1 MTRTSF
7 RARVFL
13 LVIVVAAVAAGATA
27 WLTVWQASQQLTR
40 ASTIAHK
47 DVDRVVSEITT
58 FGLLQG
64 SWHNAD
70 TLVREQAARIGE
82 RVRLMTTD
90 GEQLADS
97 DPSASAT
104 PPHQTVTIDTHR
116 APPLTGFHPENRSLA
131 AAYAL
136 SRYRSIL
143 DYARC
148 WQRHGFEV
156 VAVPDPDGSY
166 DFVQPPQVSTGE
178 ACTTEALI
186 TPTDFEEVFAT
197 ACGPDQ
203 EIACLRDAYV
213 EQVSTITPP
222 PVLVLIG
229 ALDQPKPAEIP
240 LRPALAAA
248 AFVALIVMAVSLLI
262 SRRVLRPIG
271 ALASASR
278 RLGEGDLTERVP
290 ERGRDELTQ
299 LTRSFN
305 RMAESL
311 QRSKD
316 QQHNM
321 IADIAHELRTPLANI
336 RGYLEAFKDGVFP
349 PDPESLAS
357 LYEEAM
363 LQQRLLDD
371 LQELALAESGSLVY
385 HPSRTDLTE
394 LLQACRTAHASSA
407 AVREVVIDVS
417 APSTVVAVI
426 DPERIRQVLGNLVTN
441 ALRAT
446 PVGGRITLSLRAE
459 RGFAVIEVADTGS
472 GIAAD
477 DLPHVFDRFWR
488 ADTARGR
495 ETGGRGL
502 GLAIAR
508 EIIAAHRGTI
518 SVTSTPGTGTVFTV
532 RLPLDQ
538 STSDDAARAVVR

>member
-1 MTRTSF
+1 
-7 RARVFL
+7 VFL

-27 WLTVWQASQQLTR
+27 WLTVRQASEQLTR
-40 ASTIAHK
+40 ATTIAHQ

-64 SWHNAD
+64 NWANVDA
-70 TLVREQAARIGE
+70 LVREQAARTGQ
-82 RVRLMTTD
+82 RVRLITTD
-90 GEQLADS
+90 GVHLADS
-97 DPSASAT
+97 DPAAGASS
-104 PPHQTVTIDTHR
+104 PNQTISVDTR
-116 APPLTGFHPENRSLA
+116 KAPPLDDMRPPELSYRA
-131 AAYAL
+131 AIMMSGYEERL
-136 SRYRSIL
+136 RV
-143 DYARC
+143 ARC
-148 WQRHGFEV
+148 WRHHGIEV
-156 VAVPDPDGSY
+156 TAVPDPTGTY
-166 DFVQPPQVSTGE
+166 DFIQAQQWHEVA
-178 ACTTEALI
+178 ACEGRSFSPGAFDMQFSAI
-186 TPTDFEEVFAT
+186 
-197 ACGPDQ
+197 CGPAG
-203 EIACLRDAYV
+203 EMACVRNAFI

-222 PVLVLIG
+222 PALVLIG
-229 ALDQPKPAEIP
+229 ALDQPAPAAQIQ

-248 AFVALIVMAVSLLI
+248 GFVALIVIAVSLLI

-271 ALASASR
+271 ALASASQ
-278 RLGEGDLTERVP
+278 RLGEGNLTERVP

-311 QRSKD
+311 QRSKE

-321 IADIAHELRTPLANI
+321 IADIAHELRTPLSNI
-336 RGYLEAFKDGVFP
+336 RGYLEAFKDGVYP
-349 PDPESLAS
+349 ADQESLTS

-385 HPSRTDLTE
+385 HPGRTDLAE
-394 LLQACRTAHASSA
+394 LVQTCRTAHASTA
-407 AVREVVIDVS
+407 ATRNVQID
-417 APSTVVAVI
+417 AHTPNTVVAVV
-426 DPERIRQVLGNLVTN
+426 DPERIRQVIGNLVTN

-446 PVGGRITLSLRAE
+446 PAGGQIALILRAE
-459 RGFAVIEVADTGS
+459 RKRAVIEVADTGN
-472 GIAAD
+472 GITAQ

-495 ETGGRGL
+495 DTGGRGL

-508 EIIAAHRGTI
+508 EIVTAHHGTI
-518 SVTSTPGTGTVFTV
+518 DASSTMGVGTVFTV

-538 STSDDAARAVVR
+538 ST